1 MNGTLGHF
9 ALLFGLVCATFGTIA
24 TVYGIRV
31 HDDKLLRS
39 SQRYAFGVALAGIG
53 AFAIMERALID
64 RDFSLK
70 YVQQV
75 GSADT
80 PFLFNIT
87 AIWSALEGSILL
99 WLVILV
105 GYTVVIARRFRK
117 RLNDP
122 LVAWAL
128 VVMFVVCIF
137 FFILTLGPA
146 DAFKV
151 GAPGITSGP
160 GPNPLLQNH
169 ILVLF
174 HPPILYLGYVGMTV
188 PFAFAIAALITGRV
202 GERWL
207 TETRRF
213 ALFAW
218 GFLTIGILLGG
229 WWSYE
234 VLGWSGVWG
243 WDPVENAS
251 LLPWLT
257 GTAYIHSVLVQ
268 ERRGMLRVWNLTLL
282 VSTFALTIL
291 GTFLTRSGVIQSV
304 HAFSNGTIG
313 PYLLTFFGLIVVVSL
328 GLIAWRG
335 DRLRSPGAIDSPL
348 SREGAFLANNVLFTV
363 FAFVV
368 LLGTVFPLIVEAL
381 QNRTIKVGAPYFEQ
395 LAIPFGLVLLF
406 LMAIAPVLPWRKA
419 STELLRERLFWPAWG
434 GVIALA
440 VALLVGAAGLAP
452 LLAFALGGF
461 AAGAAT
467 RQLVLATRRQGLR
480 GLVGRANGG
489 MVVHIGVIIVAVA
502 FVASTTYTHSSR
514 LVLAQGTPV
523 TYGGHTFEYVDLQPF
538 TTSRSN
544 GLRAQIRVDGGKTY
558 APAITTYTNFGSSVP
573 TPSVRSGPFDDIYL
587 TLEQGAK
594 AGATT
599 VAIVVFIKPLVVWL
613 WTGGA
618 LMVFGTLLAG
628 FPGKRRRVPTDPTS
642 APIPDPDPRAPS
654 TEPEAVDAAEM
665 VTAHDAMAAANSEHS
680 ATPATTPEEDAPN
693 EESVNV

>member
-1 MNGTLGHF
+1 VLAASVNGTLGHSV
-9 ALLFGLVCATFGTIA
+9 LLIGLVCATFGALA
-24 TVYGIRV
+24 TVYGIRT
-31 HDDKLLRS
+31 HDARLLRS
-39 SQRYAFGVALAGIG
+39 TQRYAFGLAAAGVA
-53 AFAIMERALID
+53 AFAVMERALVR

-80 PFLFNIT
+80 PFLYNIT

-105 GYTVVIARRFRK
+105 GYTAVIARRFRK
-117 RLNDP
+117 RLDDP

-137 FFILTLGPA
+137 FFVLTLGPA
-146 DAFKV
+146 DAFKAGAV
-151 GAPGITSGP
+151 GVTRGP

-188 PFAFAIAALITGRV
+188 PFAFAIAALITGRT

-207 TETRRF
+207 SETRRF

-268 ERRGMLRVWNLTLL
+268 ERRGMLRVWNLSLL

-291 GTFLTRSGVIQSV
+291 GTFLTRSGVIKSV

-313 PYLLTFFGLIVVVSL
+313 PYLLGFFGLIAVVSL
-328 GLIAWRG
+328 ALIAWRG
-335 DRLRSPGAIDSPL
+335 DRLRSPGAIDSPV

-368 LLGTVFPLIVEAL
+368 LLGTVFPLIVEAV
-381 QNRTIKVGAPYFEQ
+381 QDRTIKVGAPYFES
-395 LAIPFGLVLLF
+395 LSVPFGLILLF

-419 STELLRERLFWPAWG
+419 SSELLRDRLFWPAWG
-434 GVIALA
+434 GVIAMVVPLIF
-440 VALLVGAAGLAP
+440 GATGFAP
-452 LLAFALGGF
+452 LLAFGLGGF
-461 AAGAAT
+461 AGGAAS
-467 RQLVLATRRQGLR
+467 RQLILATRRQGWR

-489 MVVHIGVIIVAVA
+489 MVVHIGVIVVAVA
-502 FVASTTYTHSSR
+502 LVASTSYTHSSR
-514 LVLAQGTPV
+514 KTLDVGTPIS
-523 TYGGHTFEYVDLQPF
+523 YGGHTFELLGVEGF

-544 GLRAQIRVDGGKTY
+544 GVRTVVRIDGEKAY
-558 APAITTYTNFGSSVP
+558 APAISTFTNFGNNIP
-573 TPSVRSGPFDDIYL
+573 TPSVRTGVLDDLYL
-587 TLEQGAK
+587 TMEPGAK
-594 AGATT
+594 PGDTTAT
-599 VAIVVFIKPLVVWL
+599 IKIFIKPLVVWL
-613 WTGGA
+613 WIGG
-618 LMVFGTLLAG
+618 LMMVLGTLLSA
-628 FPGKRRRVPTDPTS
+628 FPGKRRRPTAPTS
-642 APIPDPDPRAPS
+642 API
-654 TEPEAVDAAEM
+654 DAAPTGDVPQPDVDEPR
-665 VTAHDAMAAANSEHS
+665 SI
-680 ATPATTPEEDAPN
+680 EEP
-693 EESVNV
+693 VRV